1 MTIERMREG
10 GRVSGRDGTLEKR
23 FFAVSSLRRDVSKYC
38 TEHRDHMTTNK
49 RGFGAPVPTGGV
61 PAASG
66 HCEASG
72 FTFFLMSQSHL

>member
-49 RGFGAPVPTGGV
+49 LGFGAPVPTGGV
-61 PAASG
+61 PFSVYLLLPGTARRQDS
-66 HCEASG
+66 H
-72 FTFFLMSQSHL
+72 FF